1 MARLSKPNSKLE
13 SELGHIFCNKEILKS
28 ALTHRSLGKD
38 NNERLEYL
46 GDALL
51 GFIIAEILY
60 TLHPYANEGELT
72 RLRAMLVKGDTLVKI
87 AKQMDLGEFI
97 KLGTSE
103 LKSGGWRR
111 KSILANTIEALIGA
125 IYLDA
130 GLDVCKKSVHRL
142 FDNILK
148 NYTPENLE
156 KDPKTR
162 LQEFLQAQQKNLPVY
177 NVVFE
182 RGEAHDKTFIV
193 QCSIP
198 EINLSV
204 QAEGRSKRNAEQAAA
219 QQALNILAI

>member
-1 MARLSKPNSKLE
+1 MSRPQSQSKLE
-13 SELGHIFCNKEILKS
+13 NELGHTFRNKSILIS

-60 TLHPYANEGELT
+60 TLYPNASEGELT
-72 RLRAMLVKGDTLVKI
+72 RLRSTLVKGDTLAKI
-87 AKQMDLGEFI
+87 ARHLELGEYI
-97 KLGTSE
+97 KLGSSE

-111 KSILANTIEALIGA
+111 KSILANTMEAIIGA

-130 GLDVCKKSVHRL
+130 GLEACKNTVLRL
-142 FDNILK
+142 FENNLE
-148 NYTPENLE
+148 NCSPENLV

-162 LQEFLQAQQKNLPVY
+162 LQEFLQSQQKNLPVY
-177 NVVFE
+177 NVILE
-182 RGEAHDKTFIV
+182 RGDAHDRVFTV

-198 EINLSV
+198 EIKLCV
-204 QAEGRSKRNAEQAAA
+204 EAEGRSKRNAEQAAA
-219 QQALNILAI
+219 QQALDILEI

>member
-1 MARLSKPNSKLE
+1 VNEPVYQLE
-13 SELGHIFCNKEILKS
+13 NNLGHTFDNKAYLNT

-46 GDALL
+46 GDSLL

-60 TLHPYANEGELT
+60 TLHPQASEGDLT
-72 RLRAMLVKGDTLVKI
+72 RLRSMLVKGDTLAKI
-87 AKQMDLGEFI
+87 ARHLDLGDYI

-111 KSILANTIEALIGA
+111 KSILANTLEAIIGA

-130 GLDVCKKSVHRL
+130 GLDACKKSVYRL
-142 FDNILK
+142 FESSLN
-148 NYTPENLE
+148 NCSPETLL

-162 LQEFLQAQQKNLPVY
+162 LQEFLQSQQKNLPIY
-177 NVVFE
+177 NVVLE
-182 RGEAHDKTFIV
+182 RGDAHDKIFTV

-198 EINLSV
+198 EIKLSV
-204 QAEGRSKRNAEQAAA
+204 EAEGRSKRNAEQAAA
-219 QQALNILAI
+219 QQALEVLDL

>member
-1 MARLSKPNSKLE
+1 MNRSHIKLE
-13 SELGHIFCNKEILKS
+13 TKLGHIFHNKTNLIS

-60 TLHPYANEGELT
+60 ASHPHATEGELT
-72 RLRAMLVKGDTLVKI
+72 RLRSMLVKGDTLAKI
-87 AKQMDLGEFI
+87 ARNLDLGEYI
-97 KLGTSE
+97 KLGSSE
-103 LKSGGWRR
+103 LKSGGWQR
-111 KSILANTIEALIGA
+111 KSILANTLEALIGA

-130 GLDVCKKSVHRL
+130 GIEACKKTVHVL
-142 FDNILK
+142 FENSLK
-148 NYTPENLE
+148 NCTPENLV

-162 LQEFLQAQQKNLPVY
+162 LQEFLQSQQKNLPVY
-177 NVVFE
+177 NVILE
-182 RGEAHDKTFIV
+182 RGEAHEKVFTV

-204 QAEGRSKRNAEQAAA
+204 TAEGRSKRNAEQSAAR
-219 QQALNILAI
+219 QALDLLDI

>member
-1 MARLSKPNSKLE
+1 MSRPHSKLE
-13 SELGHIFCNKEILKS
+13 NELGHIFHNKTLLIS

-60 TLHPYANEGELT
+60 TLYPHASEGELT
-72 RLRAMLVKGDTLVKI
+72 RLRSMLVKGDTLARI
-87 AKQMDLGEFI
+87 ARHLDLGEYI
-97 KLGTSE
+97 KLGASE

-111 KSILANTIEALIGA
+111 KSILANTMEALIGA

-130 GLDVCKKSVHRL
+130 GLDICKNSVLRL
-142 FDNILK
+142 FENHLKDCSPDNLV
-148 NYTPENLE
+148 

-162 LQEFLQAQQKNLPVY
+162 LQEFLQSQQKDLPVY
-177 NVVFE
+177 HVVQE
-182 RGEAHDKTFIV
+182 RGEAHERIFTV

-198 EINLSV
+198 EIKLSV
-204 QAEGRSKRNAEQAAA
+204 EAEGRSKRNAEQAAA
-219 QQALNILAI
+219 QQALDILDI

>member
-1 MARLSKPNSKLE
+1 LSRPHSKLE
-13 SELGHIFCNKEILKS
+13 NELGHIFHNKTLLIS

-60 TLHPYANEGELT
+60 TLYPHASEGELT
-72 RLRAMLVKGDTLVKI
+72 RLRSMLVKGDTLARI
-87 AKQMDLGEFI
+87 ARHLDLGEYI
-97 KLGTSE
+97 KLGASE

-111 KSILANTIEALIGA
+111 KSILANTMEALIGA

-130 GLDVCKKSVHRL
+130 GLDICKNSVLRL
-142 FDNILK
+142 FENHLKDCSPDNLV
-148 NYTPENLE
+148 

-162 LQEFLQAQQKNLPVY
+162 LQEFLQSQQKDLPVY
-177 NVVFE
+177 HVVQE
-182 RGEAHDKTFIV
+182 RGEAHERIFTV

-198 EINLSV
+198 EIKLSV
-204 QAEGRSKRNAEQAAA
+204 EAEGRSKRNAEQAAA
-219 QQALNILAI
+219 QQALDILDI

>member
-1 MARLSKPNSKLE
+1 MSRPQSKLE
-13 SELGHIFCNKEILKS
+13 NELGYIFRDETILIT

-60 TLHPYANEGELT
+60 TSHPQATEGELT
-72 RLRAMLVKGDTLVKI
+72 RLRSVLVKGETLAKI
-87 AKQMDLGEFI
+87 ARGLDLGEYI
-97 KLGTSE
+97 RLGTSE

-111 KSILANTIEALIGA
+111 KSILANTMEALIGA

-130 GLDVCKKSVHRL
+130 GLDACRNAVLRL
-142 FDNILK
+142 FANNLKDCSPDNLV
-148 NYTPENLE
+148 

-162 LQEFLQAQQKNLPVY
+162 LQEYLQSQQKNLPAYTVIL
-177 NVVFE
+177 E
-182 RGEAHDKTFIV
+182 RGDAHDRVFTV

-198 EINLSV
+198 EIKLSV
-204 QAEGRSKRNAEQAAA
+204 NAEGRSKRNAEQAAA
-219 QQALNILAI
+219 QQALDILDI